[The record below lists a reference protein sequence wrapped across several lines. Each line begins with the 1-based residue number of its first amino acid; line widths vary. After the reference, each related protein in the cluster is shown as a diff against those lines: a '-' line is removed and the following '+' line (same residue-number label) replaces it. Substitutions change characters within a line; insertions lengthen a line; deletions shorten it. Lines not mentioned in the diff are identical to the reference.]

1 VLEVVFMRDF
11 LFALLI
17 IGSLSAV
24 YFWSGLSHL
33 ERMDADWKTKIHN
46 AAATGAEITV
56 DGTSYSVYRTPEPI
70 SLQAMR
76 SEYSRR
82 CQAITD
88 KFFNEEFK
96 Q

>member
-1 VLEVVFMRDF
+1 MRQYVIGLLYSVAGSFAVGVTIGFEVGHRD
-11 LFALLI
+11 AT
-17 IGSLSAV
+17 G
-24 YFWSGLSHL
+24 
-33 ERMDADWKTKIHN
+33 DAITKIHN

-56 DGTSYSVYRTPEPI
+56 DGTSYSVYRTPEHKQ
-70 SLQAMR
+70 LQAMR
-76 SEYSRR
+76 SEYARR